1 MENEKER
8 YFAAHWGQDVA
19 VDERNGAK
27 DGPFEVNAGTI
38 SGVGLLKIS
47 YLELTSLSDIT
58 DEDAID
64 VANILGIRKD
74 VSNKLRIE
82 WAINSLNES
91 RTLKAIQ
98 GAMAYDYLRSKSYAL
113 PFNGKSVEEL
123 IELGWLKIRK
133 RIKT

>member
-8 YFAAHWGQDVA
+8 YFAAHWGQPVLIW
-19 VDERNGAK
+19 
-27 DGPFEVNAGTI
+27 FNAGVSRCVETVNRESI
-38 SGVGLLKIS
+38 RLTSVTS

-58 DEDAID
+58 DEDAIE

-82 WAINSLNES
+82 WAINSLNEN

-123 IELGWLKIRK
+123 IELGWLRVTKE
-133 RIKT
+133 